1 MKKLGFSLMEIVIV
15 MVVMG
20 ILGSVIYSNFGYLS
34 TESHNLNVKNDSE
47 KIVGNYYSCL
57 NLHNSTYCRINIY
70 SSQIRED
77 NNTRD
82 MVVFNEYGVA
92 IDSRKS
98 KYELSEYSCIYS
110 KNSNEY
116 EIFNMKRNNLNEIN
130 CVVQKNECDING
142 CLDFDR
148 YQIKLNNQ
156 QIKFIK
162 GV

>member
-1 MKKLGFSLMEIVIV
+1 MKKMGFSLMELVIV

-20 ILGSVIYSNFGYLS
+20 ILGSVIFSNYNYTPNLAY
-34 TESHNLNVKNDSE
+34 NLNVKNDSE
-47 KIVGNYYSCL
+47 KIVGNYWTCRSFYTES
-57 NLHNSTYCRINIY
+57 YCRINIY
-70 SSQIRED
+70 STQIRED

-82 MVVFNEYGVA
+82 LVVFNENGVD

-110 KNSNEY
+110 INSNEY
-116 EIFNMKRNNLNEIN
+116 EIFNMKQNNLNEMN
-130 CVVQKNECDING
+130 CVVQKNECGVTG

-148 YQIKLNNQ
+148 YQIKLNNK

>member
-1 MKKLGFSLMEIVIV
+1 MKKMGFSLMEIVIV

-34 TESHNLNVKNDSE
+34 SESHNLNVKNDSE
-47 KIVGNYYSCL
+47 KIVGNYWSCRS
-57 NLHNSTYCRINIY
+57 LHTESYCRINIY
-70 SSQIRED
+70 SSEIRED

-82 MVVFNEYGVA
+82 MVVLNEDGV
-92 IDSRKS
+92 DLDKRKS

-110 KNSNEY
+110 INSNEY
-116 EIFNMKRNNLNEIN
+116 EIFNMKRNQLNDMN
-130 CVVQKNECDING
+130 CVGNKVSCGVTG
-142 CLDFDR
+142 CLDYDR
-148 YQIKLNNQ
+148 YQIKLDNQ